1 MDENIL
7 QAVKDAAIS
16 MLRGHEPDVD
26 VYAEEIMR
34 TDRTL
39 EPEDEDGSKWYFV
52 EVIPPHSRLSARTRQ
67 KRP

>member
-7 QAVKDAAIS
+7 QAVKDAAIG
-16 MLRGHEPDVD
+16 MLRDHEPDVD

-39 EPEDEDGSKWYFV
+39 EPEDEDSSKWYFV
-52 EVIPPHSRLSARTRQ
+52 EVIPAHSRPSARTRQ

>member
-7 QAVKDAAIS
+7 QAVKDAAIG
-16 MLRGHEPDVD
+16 MLRDHEPDVD

-39 EPEDEDGSKWYFV
+39 EPEDEDSSNGILW
-52 EVIPPHSRLSARTRQ
+52 R
-67 KRP
+67 